1 MNGPRVGL
9 PIMFASGRKF
19 WPLDPRPEDVHLDD
33 IVNTLAQLCRWGG
46 STSRFYS
53 VAQHSTWVARRVART
68 HPHLTMQALL
78 HDAAE
83 AYVGD
88 QRRPFKAMLRLR
100 VPNGFESFE
109 AIERRVHAVIL
120 RALGVRPS
128 TSSEWRVIA
137 AADEE
142 ALATEARDLLNGQV
156 IGTAAPVPGRLP
168 SWAPH
173 RARDEF
179 RSVFEA
185 HALPEQKR
193 RESSPSFW
201 NVEPH
206 QRPAELPPPTPPSP
220 PPQQQQQHP
229 ATQPLA
235 PGQYRG
241 RRGTILDDRSSD

>member
-1 MNGPRVGL
+1 MNRARIGH
-9 PIMFASGRKF
+9 PIMFASGRQF
-19 WPLDPRPEDVHLDD
+19 WPLDPRPEEVHLED
-33 IVNTLAQLCRWGG
+33 IVSTLAQMCRWGG

-53 VAQHSTWVARRVART
+53 VAQHSTWVARRVALT
-68 HPHLTMQALL
+68 HPHLALQALL

-100 VPNGFESFE
+100 VPNGHESFE
-109 AIERRVHAVIL
+109 QVERRVHAVIL

-128 TSSEWRVIA
+128 SSSEWQVIA

-142 ALATEARDLLNGQV
+142 ALATEARDLLGGQV

-168 SWAPH
+168 SWTPH
-173 RARDEF
+173 RARTEF
-179 RSVFEA
+179 LSVYRA
-185 HALPEQKR
+185 HC
-193 RESSPSFW
+193 
-201 NVEPH
+201 
-206 QRPAELPPPTPPSP
+206 RPADLPAPP
-220 PPQQQQQHP
+220 QQHP

-241 RRGTILDDRSSD
+241 RRGSILDDRSSD